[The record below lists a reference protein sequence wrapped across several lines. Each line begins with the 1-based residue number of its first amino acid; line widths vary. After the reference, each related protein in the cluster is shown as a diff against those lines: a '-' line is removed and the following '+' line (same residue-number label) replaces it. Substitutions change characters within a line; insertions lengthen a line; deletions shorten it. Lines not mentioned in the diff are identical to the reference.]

1 MKYKL
6 NIKHIY
12 ELGKR
17 DKQEDSIYPLPGEAT
32 NEDRLFI
39 VCDGMGGH
47 DSGEVASKTVCE
59 ALSEKVLA
67 ISEPDGL
74 FTEEMF
80 DEALSAAY
88 DVLDTKDTGARKKMG
103 TTMTFLKFHAGGCMM
118 AHIGDS
124 RIYQIRGGKILFQ
137 TSDHSLVN
145 DFVKAE
151 LITPE
156 QAKTHPQRNVITRAM
171 QPLMEA
177 RSKADKMFTD
187 NIQAGDYFLLCT
199 DGLIENIED
208 EDFAAILSNEE
219 WTDDEK
225 TAELVRRSVESRD
238 NHSAYLIHVLD
249 VEDESPVGTL
259 VGKTEPDVIGAE
271 EYDGKTRIRLPE
283 LKSEESVNSAEELSS
298 PAPLP
303 PTSKPKGSKWWIIL
317 LVILAIV
324 TLLAYLSKGEKQVEE
339 KTKTSSTIVSPDIVD
354 SIKVEAPQ
362 DTTETIETE
371 LPQENIDT
379 IQVDDLIINEELLI
393 YNKV

>member
-88 DVLDTKDTGARKKMG
+88 DVLDTKDNGARKKMG

>member
-17 DKQEDSIYPLPGEAT
+17 DNQEDCIYPLPGEAT

-47 DSGEVASKTVCE
+47 DSGEVASRTVCE
-59 ALSEKVLA
+59 AFSKKVLA
-67 ISEPDGL
+67 ISEPNGL

-80 DEALSAAY
+80 DESLSTAY

-124 RIYQIRGGKILFQ
+124 RIYHIRGGKILFQ

-177 RSKADKMFTD
+177 RSKADKKFVSD
-187 NIQAGDYFLLCT
+187 IQAGDYFLLCT

-208 EDFAAILSNEE
+208 EDFATILSNEE

-225 TAELVRRSVESRD
+225 VTELVRRSVESRD

-249 VEDESPVGTL
+249 VEGESPVETL
-259 VGKTEPDVIGAE
+259 VGETETDVSETE
-271 EYDGKTRIRLPE
+271 EYAGKTCIRIPE
-283 LKSEESVNSAEELSS
+283 SKSEEPKNSVEEISS

-303 PTSKPKGSKWWIIL
+303 PTSKPKGSKWFLIF
-317 LVILAIV
+317 LVIFAIV
-324 TLLAYLSKGEKQVEE
+324 TLLAYLSSKAEKQVNE
-339 KTKTSSTIVSPDIVD
+339 KTETSSSIVSP
-354 SIKVEAPQ
+354 E
-362 DTTETIETE
+362 TTETEQS
-371 LPQENIDT
+371 QENIDT
-379 IQVDDLIINEELLI
+379 IQVDDLINEELPII
-393 YNKV
+393 YE

>member
-17 DKQEDSIYPLPGEAT
+17 DNQEDSIYPLPGEAT

-59 ALSEKVLA
+59 AFSEKVLA
-67 ISEPDGL
+67 ISEPNGL
-74 FTEEMF
+74 FTESMF
-80 DEALSAAY
+80 DEALSTAY

-249 VEDESPVGTL
+249 VEDESPVETL
-259 VGKTEPDVIGAE
+259 VGKTEPDVIEAE

-283 LKSEESVNSAEELSS
+283 SKSEKPENSVGELSS

-339 KTKTSSTIVSPDIVD
+339 KTKTSSTIVSPVVD

-362 DTTETIETE
+362 DATETIETE
-371 LPQENIDT
+371 LPQENIDS
-379 IQVDDLIINEELLI
+379 IQVDDFINEDLLI